1 MNRLEKLLLILML
14 AMPGLSSV
22 AQEQTVGLVLSGGG
36 AKGVAH
42 IGVIR
47 ALEENHV
54 PISYVAGTSMG
65 AIIGGLYA
73 AGYSPDEMD
82 SLVNSQ
88 DFLRWAKGVIEE
100 DYTYVYMQEQENPAW
115 ITFNMTIDSVRRQPL
130 LPTSLVEPFQMDFA
144 FMQIFSPATAQSKG
158 KFDNLFVPFRCV
170 AADIQNNQAV
180 VLDSG
185 NLGRAIRASMSFPFY
200 FRPVKIN
207 GIVMLDGGMYNN
219 FPADVMLETF
229 YPHMIIGS
237 KVAEDYGYADVGDII
252 SQVQTIM
259 MERTDYDV
267 ICESSVLIEPQVP
280 PLGLTD
286 FSKNNA
292 LMDSGYV
299 AAINSL
305 KEIRMFLVDSADPKM
320 VKNKRKEFRDKL
332 PPLIFNRVNIS
343 GLQDNEAQYVRNVL
357 FHETDTISVGQIKK
371 DYFRL
376 LADDRIAYI
385 YPEAVYDEQSGFF
398 QLNLDIEKDEVIEVK
413 FGGTVS
419 SSPINEAFLQGKY
432 RFFGRRASSVW
443 LNTYIGRF
451 YSSVGAAGR
460 VDFPGKTPF
469 YLMAGTFYN
478 QWDFFKTST
487 AFFEDKTPSYLIKND
502 FHNKVMFG
510 LPMTDNTK
518 VEAGISL
525 GILNNKYYQTNQF
538 TRRDTVDETT
548 FNNQNMFFYFE
559 RNTLNRRQFP
569 TSGNRLIVEAKHF
582 RGTESFV
589 PGTTFPGT
597 TELEKAH
604 QWVEATLHYEQYR
617 KVTPWFNMGYQG
629 DLFLSNR
636 ALYSNHTATLLMSK
650 AYAPM
655 PEINTIFL
663 RKFRAHNYLAG
674 GVKGIF
680 ALRNN
685 LDFRNELYVFQPIR
699 EIRAHGETKTAFF
712 GDWFE
717 RRYFLASTRLAFHS
731 PIGPISLYLNYY
743 QGHEEPL
750 GFGLNIGYI
759 FFNRH
764 TLE

>member
-1 MNRLEKLLLILML
+1 
-14 AMPGLSSV
+14 MPLTGV

-73 AGYSPDEMD
+73 AGYSPHEMD
-82 SLVNSQ
+82 SLINSE
-88 DFLRWAKGVIEE
+88 DFLRWAKGIIEE
-100 DYTYVYMQEQENPAW
+100 EYTYIYMQEQENPAW
-115 ITFNMTIDSVRRQPL
+115 ITLDLAIDSAGRKPL
-130 LPTSLVEPFQMDFA
+130 LPTNLVETFHMDFA
-144 FMQIFSPATAQSKG
+144 FMQIFTPATALSRG
-158 KFDNLFVPFRCV
+158 CFDNLFVPFRCI
-170 AADIQNNQAV
+170 ASDIQNNQAV

-185 NLGRAIRASMSFPFY
+185 NLGTAIRASMSFPFY
-200 FRPVKIN
+200 FKPVEIDGKL
-207 GIVMLDGGMYNN
+207 MLDGGMYNN

-229 YPHMIIGS
+229 QPHMIIGS
-237 KVAEDYGYADVGDII
+237 MAADEYGDADMGDII

-259 MERTDYDV
+259 MERTQYDV

-280 PLGLTD
+280 RLGLTD
-286 FSKNNA
+286 FSKSSE
-292 LMDSGYV
+292 LIDSGYE

-305 KEIRMFLVDSADPKM
+305 KEIRMFLVDSISPQKVKEKRQAYRSKM
-320 VKNKRKEFRDKL
+320 
-332 PPLIFNRVNIS
+332 PPLIFNRINIS
-343 GLQDNEAQYVRNVL
+343 GLQDNEAQYVRSVL
-357 FHETDTISVGQIKK
+357 FHETDTIGVEQIKK
-371 DYFRL
+371 DYFRV

-385 YPEAVYDEQSGFF
+385 FPEAEYHQPSGYYH
-398 QLNLDIEKDEVIEVK
+398 LNLHIIKDKSIEVK

-510 LPMTDNTK
+510 MPMTDQVK

-538 TRRDTVDETT
+538 TRKDTVDETT

-559 RNTLNRRQFP
+559 QNTLNRRQFP
-569 TSGNRLIVEAKHF
+569 STGNRITLEIKHF
-582 RGTESFV
+582 RGTEFFV
-589 PGTTFPGT
+589 PGTTFPGYR
-597 TELEKAH
+597 EQEKAH
-604 QWVEATLHYEQYR
+604 QWVEASLRYEKYEP
-617 KVTPWFNMGYQG
+617 VTPWLNLGYQG

-636 ALYSNHTATLLMSK
+636 ALFSNHTSTLLMSK
-650 AYAPM
+650 AYAPL
-655 PEINTIFL
+655 PEIKTIFL

-674 GVKGIF
+674 GVKGMVS
-680 ALRNN
+680 LRDN
-685 LDFRNELYVFQPIR
+685 LEFRNELYGFQPIR
-699 EIRAHGETKTAFF
+699 EIRSHGETKTAFF
-712 GDWFE
+712 GDWFD
-717 RRYFLASTRLAFHS
+717 RRYFLASSRLIFHS
-731 PIGPISLYLNYY
+731 PIGPISVYLNYY
-743 QGHEEPL
+743 QGHEDPL
-750 GFGLNIGYI
+750 GYGLNIGYI

-764 TLE
+764 TLD